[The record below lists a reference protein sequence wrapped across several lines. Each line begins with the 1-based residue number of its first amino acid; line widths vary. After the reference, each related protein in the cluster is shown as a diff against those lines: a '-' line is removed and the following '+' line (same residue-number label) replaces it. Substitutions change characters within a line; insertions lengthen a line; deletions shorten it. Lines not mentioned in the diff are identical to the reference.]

1 MNPYESCRPSNET
14 VLRDFER
21 KLASSD
27 VASHYWMRG
36 DCPWDMI
43 ADVRRLGLDV
53 AIAGETWR
61 RLEAEVV
68 E

>member
-1 MNPYESCRPSNET
+1 MNHFESCRPSDTT

-27 VASHYWMRG
+27 VAAAHWMAG

-43 ADVRRLGLDV
+43 ATVRRVGLDV
-53 AIAGETWR
+53 TIAGETWR
-61 RLEAEVV
+61 KLEAEVR